1 MNLYLMGYRGT
12 GKTTVGRLLADEL
25 GWKWIDIDE
34 VVQQNSGRA
43 IADIFREQGESGF
56 RDLESLAV
64 EHVAELSNHVVSL
77 GGGAILRP
85 ANRAL
90 MRASG
95 KTIWLK
101 ADPLTIMN
109 RLSADEATAT
119 SRPNLTDQAGIA
131 EIRQVLS
138 QRESIYAEMADWEI
152 DTVQNRP
159 DDIAAQIA
167 AWLRGRTS
175 V

>member
-1 MNLYLMGYRGT
+1 MNLYLIGYRGT

-25 GWKWIDIDE
+25 GWKWIDTDE
-34 VVQQNSGRA
+34 IVQQNSGRV

-64 EHVAELSNHVVSL
+64 ERVAELSNHVVSL

-90 MRASG
+90 IQASG

-101 ADPLTIMN
+101 ADPLTIIT
-109 RLSADEATAT
+109 RLSADEATPT

-152 DTVQNRP
+152 DTVRNLP
-159 DDIAAQIA
+159 DEISAQIA
-167 AWLRGRTS
+167 AWLRGRAS